1 MSKFIIQLIAG
12 ILAIWLATIIVPS
25 VKFEGPVLNL
35 IFAGIVLGLL
45 NLTIRPIVELITLPI
60 KIITLGLFS
69 LAIGVLMVWIVD
81 ILFAQLIIPGLNPL
95 FWTSL
100 INWGLII
107 VLALIFPKR
116 KNHPENS

>member
-81 ILFAQLIIPGLNPL
+81 ILFAQLIIPGFNPL

>member
-12 ILAIWLATIIVPS
+12 ILAVWLATIIVPS

-81 ILFAQLIIPGLNPL
+81 ILFAQLIIPGFNPL